1 LHTRTEP
8 EAHPRRWAIWAAVG
22 SGTFLNVLDNSMLN
36 VSLPTISRELAA
48 DVGTIQWV
56 VTGYMLVISSLLLT
70 GGRLADLYGRKRLYI
85 LGLLIFTISS
95 TMAGFASEA
104 YQLIAMRVLQGVGSA
119 LVQGI
124 GPAIVVS
131 VFPTSERGRA
141 LGLNSTT
148 VALGGISGPVLGGF
162 VADAL
167 GWRWIFWLRIP
178 IALLVLAATARV
190 LPRDPVEG
198 RAVRF
203 DLAGAATLFFALASL
218 LLALSQGRYWGWV
231 SAPVLGLFG
240 ASLLLWVLFVRI
252 ELRAASPML
261 PMAVFKNRMF
271 AAASGASFL
280 TFCAISAPYFVMPF
294 FLIQG
299 LGLAP
304 SQAGLLMIPSA
315 ILMSVTAP
323 IAGTL
328 SDRLGSRVLSPI
340 GSTIICTA
348 LFFLSRMTPD
358 IAPLDVVWRSA
369 LLGLGMGTFMSP
381 NNNALMGSVPRE
393 YVGLAAGTMASVRNL
408 GNVVG
413 VAIAGTVLAN
423 RSAVHLPE
431 LAATGLTGALLESRS
446 LIAGVQDA
454 FVVAASIAACAL
466 IVAVNRPRGE
476 RDGPARRAPSH
487 AGADRPSAARP
498 AAAEEALPPL
508 RQRA

>member
-1 LHTRTEP
+1 LQP

-36 VSLPTISRELAA
+36 VSLPTISRELQA

-85 LGLLIFTISS
+85 LGLVIFTVSS
-95 TMAGFASEA
+95 TLAGFAVDA
-104 YQLIAMRVLQGVGSA
+104 FQLIAMRVLQGVGSA

-131 VFPTSERGRA
+131 VFATSERGRA
-141 LGLNSTT
+141 LGLNATT

-178 IALLVLAATARV
+178 IALLVLAATTRV
-190 LPRDPVEG
+190 LPADPAQG
-198 RAVRF
+198 RKVRF

-218 LLALSQGRYWGWV
+218 LLALSQGRYWGWA
-231 SAPVLGLFG
+231 SAPVLGLFA
-240 ASLLLWVLFVRI
+240 ASAGLWVAFVRI
-252 ELRAASPML
+252 ELSAEAPML
-261 PMAVFKNRMF
+261 PLGVFRNRMF
-271 AAASGASFL
+271 AAASAGSFL
-280 TFCAISAPYFVMPF
+280 TFCAISAPYFSMPF

-299 LGLAP
+299 LGMAP

-340 GSTIICTA
+340 GSAIIVSA

-381 NNNALMGSVPRE
+381 NNNALMGSVTRDQ
-393 YVGLAAGTMASVRNL
+393 VGLAAGTMASVRNL

-413 VAIAGTVLAN
+413 VAIAGTVLTN
-423 RSAVHLPE
+423 RAAFHLPE
-431 LAATGLTGALLESRS
+431 LAAAGLSGALLESRS

-454 FVVAASIAACAL
+454 FVVAALIAAMAL
-466 IVAVNRPRGE
+466 TVVLA
-476 RDGPARRAPSH
+476 
-487 AGADRPSAARP
+487 RPSTSSTVERIPRMGDGRIAKTP
-498 AAAEEALPPL
+498 
-508 RQRA
+508 